1 MYPHISYAITAWGS
15 TYKSNL
21 EKLQTKQNKVMR
33 IMFLIIKITL
43 FIISIY
49 TTIVNSSFSIQLY

>member
-33 IMFLIIKITL
+33 IMFFAIIRGPLTKSAL
-43 FIISIY
+43 PY
-49 TTIVNSSFSIQLY
+49 LNMLELNYQC